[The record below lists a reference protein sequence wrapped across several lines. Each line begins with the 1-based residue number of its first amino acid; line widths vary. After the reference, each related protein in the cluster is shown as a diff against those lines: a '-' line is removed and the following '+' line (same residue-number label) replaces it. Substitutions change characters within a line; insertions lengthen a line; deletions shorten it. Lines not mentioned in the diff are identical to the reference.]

1 MNKQSWTVAVVSAAL
16 GVALVIIGLIAFN
29 VFYPDKD
36 PVASVNIETIPK
48 VSTAQIEAL
57 QWKLGYFREHKRAL
71 IGDFNETDRLEK
83 ETTKQL
89 DTLVPP
95 TPGTIPPVSNK
106 PPAAKGTQP
115 TVTPTK

>member
-1 MNKQSWTVAVVSAAL
+1 MDKQHWTTVTISAAL

-29 VFYPDKD
+29 VINKDKD
-36 PVASVNIETIPK
+36 PMSAVSFDTIPK
-48 VSTAQIEAL
+48 ASTAQIEAL